1 MTETPPR
8 PVFVYS
14 MSARPTVFKN
24 FFEPGELKRIIEN
37 PGQLR
42 PSGWDLITRDRA
54 RIIKGQY
61 LEVSSAER
69 KRLRVYQDGSVIAR
83 VYGDEDFLSWGQNKN
98 NFQQS
103 PRVNTIA
110 LIEFTLN
117 FCRFCAQLI
126 PFLEPKPQQVN
137 LKVDIRHAI
146 IGDQKLFLIPYAV
159 SSWAFTMTDG
169 RHYAPEEFMIRTI
182 STDADALHLTP
193 GYAAYKLARQ
203 IFYWFGVENEQ
214 LPYTSQDSTGER
226 YVDKELI
233 IHSRPS

>member
-1 MTETPPR
+1 MTTTPPR

-14 MSARPTVFKN
+14 MSARGTAFKN
-24 FFEPGELKRIIEN
+24 FFEPGELKKIIEN

-54 RIIKGQY
+54 RIVKGQY
-61 LEVSSAER
+61 FEVSSAER
-69 KRLRVYQDGSVIAR
+69 KRIRVYQDGSIIAR
-83 VYGDEDFLSWGQNKN
+83 VYGDEDFLSWG
-98 NFQQS
+98 
-103 PRVNTIA
+103 
-110 LIEFTLN
+110 FTLN

-146 IGDQKLFLIPYAV
+146 IGEQKLFLIPYEV

-169 RHYAPEEFMIRTI
+169 RQYAPEELMERTI
-182 STDADALHLTP
+182 TTDADALHLTP
-193 GYAAYKLARQ
+193 GYAAYKLVRQ

-214 LPYTSQDSTGER
+214 VPYTSQASTGER
-226 YVDKELI
+226 YVDEDLI